1 MAKELICKVLQ
12 LHKEQEAVHDR
23 RDYAGCPMSPLP
35 MSMSD
40 ILTKNLRSRLLHK

>member
-23 RDYAGCPMSPLP
+23 RDYAGCPMN
-35 MSMSD
+35 MSD